1 MGRWAEI
8 RRRLRYTGHLLWRSA
23 VTPMLGTHQRPR
35 LAMPDELGITF
46 IGHSSFLIQAAG
58 KNLLFDPVFSTWL
71 ILLRRQRRAGVRVRD
86 LPPIDVVL
94 LSHAHMDHLDR
105 SSLRRVVRATR
116 RRTGRAPIVVV
127 PTDVGDIVRGLGFS
141 QVIELRWWERYEV
154 QGLTITHT
162 PAKHW
167 GTRWITD
174 GHRGYGGYLVAGG
187 TRRLYYSGDTAYFAG
202 FREIGARLRPEI
214 ALLPIGAY
222 SPDSYRA
229 VHTSPEDALR
239 AFEDLEA
246 ESMVPMHYG
255 TFWLS
260 AEPLEEPLPRL
271 LASAEKM
278 GLADRIAVIREGE
291 TRMFS
296 KDTPSLEED
305 REEGKNREHRLKPER
320 TRSSPWAPEGL
331 KTHS

>member
-23 VTPMLGTHQRPR
+23 VTPMRGTHQRPR
-35 LAMPDELGITF
+35 AAMPDELGITF
-46 IGHSSFLIQAAG
+46 IGHSSFLVQAGG

-71 ILLRRQRRAGVRVRD
+71 ILLRRQRRPGVRVRD

-116 RRTGRAPIVVV
+116 RRGGRAPIAVV
-127 PTDVGDIVRGLGFS
+127 PNDVADVVRGLGFS
-141 QVIELRWWERYEV
+141 KVVELRWWESCPA
-154 QGLTITHT
+154 GSLTITHT

-174 GHRGYGGYLVAGG
+174 GHRGYGGYFIEGG
-187 TRRLYYSGDTAYFAG
+187 ACRLYYSGDTAYFPG
-202 FREIGARLRPEI
+202 FREIGARLKPEI

-222 SPDSYRA
+222 TPDSYRA

-239 AFEDLEA
+239 AFQDLGA
-246 ESMVPMHYG
+246 RAMVPMHYG

-260 AEPLEEPLPRL
+260 EEPLDEPLPRL
-271 LASAEKM
+271 LASAKRLEV
-278 GLADRIAVIREGE
+278 ADRIAVIHEGE
-291 TRMFS
+291 TRIFGS
-296 KDTPSLEED
+296 AGETYGHD
-305 REEGKNREHRLKPER
+305 RETDGSRSVEGKSRPVTGE
-320 TRSSPWAPEGL
+320 SFAY
-331 KTHS
+331 

>member
-46 IGHSSFLIQAAG
+46 IGHSSFLVQAAG
-58 KNLLFDPVFSTWL
+58 QNLLFDPVFSTWL
-71 ILLRRQRRAGVRVRD
+71 ILLRRQRRPGVRVRD
-86 LPPIDVVL
+86 LPPIDIVL

-116 RRTGRAPIVVV
+116 RRSGRAPIVVV
-127 PTDVGDIVRGLGFS
+127 PSDVGDLMRGLGFS
-141 QVIELRWWERYEV
+141 QVIELRWWERSEV
-154 QGLTITHT
+154 HGLAITHT

-174 GHRGYGGYLVAGG
+174 GHRGYGGYFLAGG
-187 TRRLYYSGDTAYFAG
+187 SCRLYYSGDTAYFAG
-202 FREIGARLRPEI
+202 FHEIGARLRPEI

-239 AFEDLEA
+239 AFEDLGA
-246 ESMVPMHYG
+246 QTMVPMHYG

-260 AEPLEEPLPRL
+260 QEPLQEPLPRL
-271 LASAEKM
+271 LASAQKL
-278 GLADRIAVIREGE
+278 GLEDRIAAIREGE
-291 TRMFS
+291 TQIFHGTNRARAVHQ
-296 KDTPSLEED
+296 EESTASA
-305 REEGKNREHRLKPER
+305 R
-320 TRSSPWAPEGL
+320 
-331 KTHS
+331 